1 MVAKRLIASLLCTA
15 VLGCRDEGKQIV
27 IVHLLQMRADA
38 VETVAAG
45 ELQKGRAEAFEQ
57 AVIREV
63 VASPDCGP
71 ILIARYGR
79 VRDGDPLQD
88 LMRRPHWDLS
98 IGWVPNEERQ
108 NWLLAADGYRVLREG
123 TGSAQEIG
131 RAVCL
136 QSRDAEARGDR
147 VSALH

>member
-1 MVAKRLIASLLCTA
+1 MVAKRLIALLLATA

-27 IVHLLQMRADA
+27 IVHMLEMRADA

-45 ELQKGRAEAFEQ
+45 ELQQGRAEAFEQ

-63 VASPDCGP
+63 AAAPDCGP
-71 ILIARYGR
+71 ILIARYAP

-98 IGWVPNEERQ
+98 IAWVADEERH
-108 NWLLAADGYRVLREG
+108 
-123 TGSAQEIG
+123 S
-131 RAVCL
+131 
-136 QSRDAEARGDR
+136 
-147 VSALH
+147 